1 MPDGLVDWLVIM
13 NNRAQVWIN
22 SDTYSAAMTAPN
34 NGQAASTATNNTAYT
49 DRILIPIT
57 KSAIG
62 SVHFAAGLLISAATL
77 LF

>member
-1 MPDGLVDWLVIM
+1 MPSGTVDWLVIM

-34 NGQAASTATNNTAYT
+34 KGQTATNANTNTAYT